1 MTVCQRELP
10 QRNKL
15 KLSAYIQPRRAYLP
29 CSGVGRHA
37 NGLLTALS
45 QRDDLQLRLLFSRQ
59 HITADGRLPQNAPL
73 RDLRFDVL
81 PIPER
86 LLERSWKLAAW
97 PPLDGWVDGDVDWI
111 FSPMDVRLPTKTKR
125 LAITVHDARVFE
137 TRNALERDDDN
148 VFADRKMRFWL
159 RRAML
164 EADLVFTVS
173 EYSRGRLIELAG
185 LPEEKVVVSGNGLSF
200 QLALKLE
207 EVRQAVLATCD
218 DPSAASTDPPFI
230 VSVGGLR
237 PMKGG
242 HHILAVARAIRRANS
257 QMRIKIAG
265 GPNDAEM
272 VREAATLGNVD
283 LVGYLEDDRLF
294 AELRRATA
302 LLFLSLYEG
311 FGLPLVE
318 AMALGCPVICAN
330 KTSLPEIAGPAA
342 LVFAPEQV
350 DDIVSAIRLV
360 TQPGG
365 ERRRLV
371 ERGLARAAMFRWE
384 NVTGRVVDAMRDT
397 NLIEQATRE
406 ENLSTRLARSA
417 AQWMR

>member
-1 MTVCQRELP
+1 MQRELR
-10 QRNKL
+10 QDRNL
-15 KLSAYIQPRRAYLP
+15 KLSAYLQPRRSYLP

-37 NGLLTALS
+37 NGLLAALN
-45 QRDDLQLRLLFSRQ
+45 QRDDLQLRLLFSRE
-59 HITADGRLPQNAPL
+59 HITADGRLPENAPL
-73 RDLRFDVL
+73 RDLRFDIL

-111 FSPMDVRLPTKTKR
+111 FSPMDMRLPTRAKR
-125 LAITVHDARVFE
+125 VAITVHDARVFE
-137 TRNALERDDDN
+137 PRNAFERDGDN
-148 VFADRKMRFWL
+148 FLADRKMRFWM

-164 EADLVFTVS
+164 EADIVFTVS
-173 EYSRGRLIELAG
+173 EYSRARLVELAG
-185 LPEEKVVVSGNGLSF
+185 LPEQKVVVSGNGLSF
-200 QLALKLE
+200 ELALKLE
-207 EVRQAVLATCD
+207 EVGQAVLRTGD
-218 DPSAASTDPPFI
+218 EPAAAATDPPFI
-230 VSVGGLR
+230 ISVGGLR

-265 GPNDAEM
+265 GPNDEEM

-283 LVGYLEDDRLF
+283 LVGYLEDGRLF

-311 FGLPLVE
+311 FGIPLIE

-330 KTSLPEIAGPAA
+330 RTSLPEIAGPAA

-360 TQPGG
+360 AQPGE

-371 ERGLARAAMFRWE
+371 ERGAARAATFRWE
-384 NVTGRVVDAMRDT
+384 NVSKRVVEAMR
-397 NLIEQATRE
+397 NAT
-406 ENLSTRLARSA
+406 
-417 AQWMR
+417 